1 MRIVLQDMESNIIK
15 EISDISK
22 YEIFTH
28 SPKVKSVEYDE
39 NFKIFDKLNQD
50 LIVLRYCKNSQD
62 FIVEYISQ
70 NHIDLINSIYVDE
83 YEFVLDYS
91 NVIGRYFSKLFPFL
105 RENKLLK
112 IFNDVAINK
121 EPYEF
126 REVKYID
133 DILISIYRHKLFFL
147 EDKLFHLSYFEED
160 LDLLY
165 FAGEEFFNNS
175 ERPYILIE
183 GNEILKVNDKFLDY
197 FSIEESEIL
206 GLYDFANLNLI
217 DINHDE
223 LDMILNNLLNR
234 KSFFETFE
242 FSIIDSK
249 DKRRW
254 LRAFASPSSHNY
266 NPAVKIFFKE
276 ITDEKE
282 YELEAYL
289 LRDTLNLV
297 QYENDIAGFYKK
309 KSKQKNYLNDSEER
323 YDEEFLEESIM
334 NNDIKN
340 MEKEQVLKD
349 DIYDD
354 LKKGSV
360 DSFDIFSQL
369 DKSTVFS
376 KGIYNI
382 LDLSSGD
389 FNHIISFAD
398 FDEESDSVLAISG
411 DSDDSEDV
419 LATGGD
425 SDDSEDVLA
434 TGPDSDDSEDVLAI
448 GGDSDDSKYVF
459 SIGGDSDDSEDV
471 FSIREED
478 YEDDSIERE
487 DLSRIN
493 DYVLEDSDNLSEIEF
508 SKYISDSDKEN
519 FKSELNNFSK
529 NYDTINTNFRIIT
542 EKNREKY
549 INFIME
555 GEFNENGVNLDYI
568 GFLKDNTDRILI
580 ENKLKENLTKMDLLL
595 NEITDINQK
604 LEKTKKSEEKL
615 LNDSHVLIKDL
626 FYIFINIMDYSLNS
640 GLDKTSILENFQRR
654 INVLLLIH
662 RYIGKDFDLLNISL
676 KVYINEV
683 LDYLSKDENL
693 KLNYKLNL
701 EDIHINIG
709 SLTFL
714 GIILYEFV
722 YNIFADDEILISL
735 KKKNGSASLTIKKE
749 NESESKGGFNVNLV
763 EEILDSLDFKLF
775 KSENGDCY
783 SISIPIVNEYIVSLN
798 N

>member
-39 NFKIFDKLNQD
+39 NFKIFDNLNQD

-91 NVIGRYFSKLFPFL
+91 NIIGRYFSKLFPFL

-183 GNEILKVNDKFLDY
+183 GNEILKVNEKFLDY
-197 FSIEESEIL
+197 FSIGESEIL

-354 LKKGSV
+354 LKKGSI

-398 FDEESDSVLAISG
+398 FDGESDSVLAIG
-411 DSDDSEDV
+411 GNGLNKDSENV
-419 LATGGD
+419 F
-425 SDDSEDVLA
+425 S
-434 TGPDSDDSEDVLAI
+434 I
-448 GGDSDDSKYVF
+448 GGDSGDVF

-471 FSIREED
+471 FSIRAED

-529 NYDTINTNFRIIT
+529 NYDTINTNFRIVT
-542 EKNREKY
+542 EKDREKY
-549 INFIME
+549 INFIIE
-555 GEFNENGVNLDYI
+555 GEFNENGENLDYI

-693 KLNYKLNL
+693 KLNYTLNL

>member
-39 NFKIFDKLNQD
+39 NFKIFDNLNQD

-91 NVIGRYFSKLFPFL
+91 NIIGRYFSKLFPFL

-183 GNEILKVNDKFLDY
+183 GNEILKVNEKFLDY

-354 LKKGSV
+354 LKKGSI

-398 FDEESDSVLAISG
+398 FDGESDSVLAIG
-411 DSDDSEDV
+411 GNGLNKDSENV
-419 LATGGD
+419 F
-425 SDDSEDVLA
+425 S
-434 TGPDSDDSEDVLAI
+434 I
-448 GGDSDDSKYVF
+448 GGDSGDVF

-471 FSIREED
+471 FSIRAED

-529 NYDTINTNFRIIT
+529 NYDTINTNFRIVT
-542 EKNREKY
+542 EKDREKY
-549 INFIME
+549 INFIIE
-555 GEFNENGVNLDYI
+555 GEFNENGENLDYI

-693 KLNYKLNL
+693 KLNYTLNL